1 MLKTPSNLVL
11 LCVFIYLFNER
22 WINMYGVIDV
32 SCNQTIGSIDFE
44 AIKESNIQGVIARAG
59 YGNSAA
65 QKDINF
71 DYFIEQAKQA
81 GHKTGVYWF
90 CYARSADEAAREAD
104 AYAEVLNGISLDY
117 PVVYDIE
124 GDTVRYMNDNGIE
137 ATSELISDIA
147 LAFADRM
154 AEHGYNTML
163 YANESFI
170 YEYFDGRLTKYPLW
184 VAMYPTNPN
193 ISEPFT
199 MDGWNIMGW
208 QYTSTN
214 GNINGAPQHLD
225 VSMFYDD
232 NNSNN
237 ESEENNNMTREE
249 AGICIETCYCQ
260 HFDRPADPEG
270 KEAYI
275 NAIIDRDFDCDL
287 SDVDN
292 AMINSDEYYDNFTR
306 KAYRLYLNRDPENDE
321 VVIARRHY
329 PSLRM
334 IMADI
339 LRSDEYKNRH

>member
-1 MLKTPSNLVL
+1 
-11 LCVFIYLFNER
+11 
-22 WINMYGVIDV
+22 MYGVIDV

-90 CYARSADEAAREAD
+90 CYARSAEEAVREAD
-104 AYAEVLNGISLDY
+104 ACAEVLNGMSLDY

-137 ATSELISDIA
+137 ATSELISNIA

-163 YANESFI
+163 YANMSFI
-170 YEYFDGRLTKYPLW
+170 NEYFDSRLTQYPLW
-184 VAMYPTNPN
+184 VAMYLDNPN
-193 ISEPFT
+193 LDEPFT

-237 ESEENNNMTREE
+237 ESEETNMTREE

-306 KAYRLYLNRDPENDE
+306 KAYRLYLNREPENDE

-339 LRSDEYKNRH
+339 LRSDEYKSLHEN